1 MSKRYYW
8 IRLKTD
14 FFSTDGPID
23 LLMSQPHGADYVV
36 LYQMLCLQTVN
47 TGGRMATSVG
57 DVLVP
62 YDEKKIARDTRYFG
76 IDTVR
81 VAMSLYRKLG
91 LVYEETDGVIALSD
105 YDDMVGSETGSA
117 QRMRNLRE
125 RRAEA
130 ALPPASHC
138 DTDVAEI
145 VTIEKEKEIE
155 IETDIE
161 CGDSAESQPAPK
173 PHKRF
178 QPPTLEEVID
188 YCEERKN
195 RVDPLRFYNHYV
207 RVGWMVGKNKMKDWR
222 AAVRYWERDNT
233 PRTATSG
240 NQDTPGVHFALEN
253 KTSSTGE
260 DFYDD
265 IFEDCHDEA

>member
-1 MSKRYYW
+1 MSTGKRYYW

-47 TGGRMATSVG
+47 TGGRMATTVG

-62 YDEKKIARDTRYFG
+62 YNEQKIARDTRYFG
-76 IDTVR
+76 VDTVR
-81 VAMSLYRKLG
+81 VAMTLYRKLG
-91 LVYEETDGVIALSD
+91 LIYEETDGVIALAGF
-105 YDDMVGSETGSA
+105 DDMVGSESGSA

-125 RRAEA
+125 RRASE
-130 ALPPASHC
+130 ALPPASQC
-138 DTDVAEI
+138 DEN
-145 VTIEKEKEIE
+145 VTENVTTEKELEIE
-155 IETDIE
+155 IESDIE
-161 CGDSAESQPAPK
+161 SGDSAESQRAPK
-173 PHKRF
+173 PRKKF
-178 QPPTLEEVID
+178 VPPTLEEVID

-195 RVDPLRFYNHYV
+195 QVDPLRFYNHYV
-207 RVGWMVGKNKMKDWR
+207 RVGWMVGKNHMKDWR

-240 NQDTPGVHFALEN
+240 TQAQDPPGVHFELEN
-253 KTSSTGE
+253 KPDGNGQ
-260 DFYDD
+260 YYND
-265 IFEDCHDEA
+265 IFEED

>member
-1 MSKRYYW
+1 MSNRRYYW

-47 TGGRMATSVG
+47 TGGRMATTVG

-62 YDEKKIARDTRYFG
+62 YNENKIARDTRYFG
-76 IDTVR
+76 VDTVR

-91 LVYEETDGVIALSD
+91 LIYEETDGVIALSGF
-105 YDDMVGSETGSA
+105 DDMVGSETGSA

-125 RRAEA
+125 RRAGA
-130 ALPPASHC
+130 ALPPASHS
-138 DTDVAEI
+138 DKIVTEN
-145 VTIEKEKEIE
+145 VTIEKEKDIE
-155 IETDIE
+155 IELDDS
-161 CGDSAESQPAPK
+161 GDSSESQRAPK
-173 PHKRF
+173 PRKKF
-178 QPPTLEEVID
+178 VPPTLDEVVD

-195 RVDPLRFYNHYV
+195 QVDPLRFFNHYQ

-240 NQDTPGVHFALEN
+240 NQDPAGVHFALES
-253 KTSSTGE
+253 KQTSSN
-260 DFYDD
+260 DQYYDD
-265 IFEDCHDEA
+265 IFGGDK